1 MKKLF
6 ITGNLTKDVELK
18 SIKIENDDVAV
29 ATLSVAVNEIGGE
42 NATFFDIEAWR
53 ATAKACANNLAK
65 GSPVSIVAEV
75 KSNNYE
81 KDGKKYYGYKFVADE
96 IQFIGAKK
104 SSEVK

>member
-18 SIKIENDDVAV
+18 SVKIDENDVAV
-29 ATLSVAVNEIGGE
+29 TTISVAVNEIGAE
-42 NATFFDIEAWR
+42 NATFFDVEVWR

-65 GSPVSIVAEV
+65 GSSVSIIAEV
-75 KSNNYE
+75 KANNYE

-96 IQFIGAKK
+96 VQFIGAKK
-104 SSEVK
+104 GSEAK